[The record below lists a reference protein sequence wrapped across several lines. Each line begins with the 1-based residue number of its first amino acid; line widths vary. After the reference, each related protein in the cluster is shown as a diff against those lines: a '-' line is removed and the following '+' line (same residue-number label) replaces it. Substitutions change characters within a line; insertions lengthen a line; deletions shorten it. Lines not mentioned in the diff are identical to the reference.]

1 METERG
7 DAIDILAFM
16 VDQSL
21 SYGQLDTGS
30 HALLCNECQDKRR
43 AADSSTQYCC
53 SNCFEK
59 VKRIAESV
67 KEIIGN
73 ESSSSEHDDV
83 SDIDRQMRSDVI
95 DALIRSHEF
104 ALEVKR
110 SSLSAR
116 TWLNSIGCSTVESVD
131 KYKIDS
137 NQALDDVASRARLR
151 SAELSIATKEGE
163 IIRLNEELTKCRA
176 EIGRLK
182 SSHGAQVCFASV
194 TFSHDLLS
202 IIA

>member
-7 DAIDILAFM
+7 DAIDILAFI

-21 SYGQLDTGS
+21 SYGQLDNGY

-43 AADSSTQYCC
+43 ATDSCTQYCC

-67 KEIIGN
+67 QEIIGK
-73 ESSSSEHDDV
+73 ETSSIDV
-83 SDIDRQMRSDVI
+83 SDIDRQMIPDVI
-95 DALIRSHEF
+95 DVLIRSHQF

-110 SSLSAR
+110 ASLSAR
-116 TWLNSIGCSTVESVD
+116 TWLNSIGCSTVGSVD
-131 KYKIDS
+131 KYKIDG

-176 EIGRLK
+176 EIGQLK
-182 SSHGAQVCFASV
+182 SSHGAQVRFDSV
-194 TFSHDLLS
+194 TFSHERLS
-202 IIA
+202 IIV

>member
-21 SYGQLDTGS
+21 SYGQLDNGY

-43 AADSSTQYCC
+43 ATDSCTQYCC

-67 KEIIGN
+67 QEIIGK
-73 ESSSSEHDDV
+73 ETSSIDV
-83 SDIDRQMRSDVI
+83 SDIDRQMIPDVI
-95 DALIRSHEF
+95 DVLIRSHQF

-110 SSLSAR
+110 ASLSAR
-116 TWLNSIGCSTVESVD
+116 TWLNSIGCSTVGSVD
-131 KYKIDS
+131 KYKIDG

-176 EIGRLK
+176 EIGQLK
-182 SSHGAQVCFASV
+182 SSHGAQVRFDSV
-194 TFSHDLLS
+194 TFSHERLS
-202 IIA
+202 IIV

>member
-21 SYGQLDTGS
+21 SYGQLDIGS

-43 AADSSTQYCC
+43 ATDSCTQYCC
-53 SNCFEK
+53 RNCFEK
-59 VKRIAESV
+59 VKLIAESV
-67 KEIIGN
+67 QEIIDN
-73 ESSSSEHDDV
+73 ESSSSEHDV
-83 SDIDRQMRSDVI
+83 SGIDRQMISDVI
-95 DALIRSHEF
+95 AALIRSHEF

-131 KYKIDS
+131 KYKIDC

-176 EIGRLK
+176 EIGQLK

-194 TFSHDLLS
+194 TFFHDLLS